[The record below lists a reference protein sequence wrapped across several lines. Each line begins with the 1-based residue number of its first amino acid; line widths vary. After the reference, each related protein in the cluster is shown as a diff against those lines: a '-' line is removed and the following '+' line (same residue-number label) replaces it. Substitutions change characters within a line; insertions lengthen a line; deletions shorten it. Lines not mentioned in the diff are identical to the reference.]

1 MDKLF
6 LSLIVFCLTIVIPKI
21 TMACAVCYGASD
33 DPMTK
38 GVEAGVIA
46 LLGILTPV
54 LGGIIF
60 FGIHMNKRAKMVSQR
75 AVSLDL
81 KDDGVS
87 LELKGMKGL
96 VD

>member
-1 MDKLF
+1 MNKLF
-6 LSLIVFCLTIVIPKI
+6 LSIVTFCLLFVIPKI

-46 LLGILTPV
+46 LLGILAPI
-54 LGGIIF
+54 LGGIVF

-75 AVSLDL
+75 AVSLEL
-81 KDDGVS
+81 QEKGIS

>member
-1 MDKLF
+1 MNKLF
-6 LSLIVFCLTIVIPKI
+6 FSLVACFTFVIPKV

-46 LLGILTPV
+46 LLGILAPV

-60 FGIHMNKRAKMVSQR
+60 FGVNMNKRAKMVSQK
-75 AVSLDL
+75 AISLDL
-81 KDDGVS
+81 KKDSVS

>member
-1 MDKLF
+1 MNKLF
-6 LSLIVFCLTIVIPKI
+6 LSLVACLTFVAPKI

-46 LLGILTPV
+46 LLGILAPI

-60 FGIHMNKRAKMVSQR
+60 FGVNMNKRAKMVSQR

-81 KDDGVS
+81 KDDGIS